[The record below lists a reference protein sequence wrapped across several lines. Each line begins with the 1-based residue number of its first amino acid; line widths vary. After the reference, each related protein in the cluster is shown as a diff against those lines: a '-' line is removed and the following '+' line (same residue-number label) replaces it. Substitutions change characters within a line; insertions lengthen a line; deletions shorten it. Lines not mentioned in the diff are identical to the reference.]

1 MSELKARIGAE
12 LKEAMKS
19 GDHFKRDTLRLV
31 NSAFKQIEVDER
43 RELSDDD
50 VIAILKRACKQREE
64 AAIQYQNGGR
74 EDLCDKERREME
86 IIMSYLPKQLSDEEL
101 KSALAGIVAELGASS
116 PKDMGKVMGAA
127 NKKLS
132 SVADGR
138 RISAMVKELLS
149 NS

>member
-1 MSELKARIGAE
+1 MSELKARIAQE

-19 GDHFKRDTLRLV
+19 GDHLKRDTLRLI

-64 AAIQYQNGGR
+64 AAIQYKNGGR
-74 EDLCDKERREME
+74 EDLYKKEKSEME
-86 IIMSYLPKQLSDEEL
+86 IIMSYLPKQLGDEEL
-101 KSALAGIVAELGASS
+101 KSALRGILKELGASS

-138 RISAMVKELLS
+138 KISAIVKELLN